1 MAHVPSGRPAPYG
14 MYIYRMCAR
23 TGQLVLLNMLKDFEN
38 PAFLRYH
45 PEVGEELTR
54 HEWQCRPCPGVVC

>member
-1 MAHVPSGRPAPYG
+1 